1 MNNWLAK
8 TVGALLKETSPDQA
22 PFILLQ
28 HPNDPIPE
36 NLETLSFEAPFSD
49 FEALQKQSRVLFSG
63 FTNVLDMVDFR
74 KLCHRAAHILRQGGL
89 FQYIARNPD
98 DILDQY
104 SPKPWPGEPIDVGA
118 GSEIYR
124 PLRQHFELLRL
135 FGFRLKVPTILPRV
149 AGQNPLLLFGAIKE
163 EVAVTHLEAPKS
175 EDLIQ
180 RCDEKY
186 GPDSEYRRFNRLEE
200 PEIVDDLLYAMRSMG
215 LKDGDTVLG
224 LGSNDGRE
232 LQLFERM
239 GLKNLQ
245 FIGIDASE
253 TATAEARSVFN
264 DPKHQFIAADLGALS
279 QLKLKPVQGILLLN
293 VLQCTTVNRDKLLSD
308 LKALFAKRCAV
319 LVSLPNNHFLSGDL
333 ARRPLSRKDPRHDRS
348 LIMKDL
354 RYLTRYFYRTPFK
367 SIECF
372 GSYDS
377 FLLARR

>member
-1 MNNWLAK
+1 MNEAPS
-8 TVGALLKETSPDQA
+8 TP
-22 PFILLQ
+22 PFILLKNPTD
-28 HPNDPIPE
+28 HPPTP
-36 NLETLSFEAPFSD
+36 LESLCFNAPFAEFEAVK
-49 FEALQKQSRVLFSG
+49 KQSRVLFTG
-63 FTNVLDMVDFR
+63 FTNHIDMVDLR
-74 KLCHRAAHILRQGGL
+74 KLCHRAAHILDRGGL

-98 DILDQY
+98 DVLDQNE
-104 SPKPWPGEPIDVGA
+104 SNKPWPGEAVKIGDE
-118 GSEIYR
+118 SEIYR

-135 FGFRLKVPTILPRV
+135 FGFRLKVPSFLPGV
-149 AGQNPLLLFGAIKE
+149 LGQPGLLLFTAVKE
-163 EVAVTHLEAPKS
+163 EVAVAHLEAPKS
-175 EDLIQ
+175 TELTE

-186 GPDSEYRRFNRLEE
+186 GPDSPYRRFNRLEE
-200 PEIVDDLLYAMRSMG
+200 PEIVDDLLYGMRSMG

-232 LQLFERM
+232 LQLFHRI
-239 GLKNLQ
+239 GLKNLK

-253 TATAEARSVFN
+253 AATAEARRGFN
-264 DPKHQFIAADLGALS
+264 DPKHQFMAADLGALS

-293 VLQCTTVNRDKLLSD
+293 VLQCTTVNRDKLLND

-348 LIMKDL
+348 LLLKDL

-377 FLLARR
+377 FLLAQR